1 VCSLCF
7 VGVLLFTDCHSNGG
21 YYALKVLKA
30 GDDRQGPN
38 EHKAHQRLGKRPT
51 HGEASDS
58 IVRLLDSFEH
68 QGPNGTHLCMILEA
82 MGPSVASMLDELP
95 CNLPLRRGHRSRYPF
110 WMAKRVLHQ
119 TLVGLRTLHSKG
131 LAHGDLQPGNILF
144 AVRGLELATE
154 DELRQDVA
162 DENTIFGPLKRID
175 GEQDRWAPHYLAS
188 GLTLGKYVDTGPS
201 VQVKLSDLGAGTHT
215 SRSVQQLADGEF
227 QPMIY
232 QIHRNHTQHLK
243 VFVRQN

>member
-1 VCSLCF
+1 
-7 VGVLLFTDCHSNGG
+7 LLRRHHVITDRHSNGG

-38 EHKAHQRLGKRPT
+38 ELKVRQRLGESST
-51 HGEASDS
+51 DGEASDS

-82 MGPSVASMLDELP
+82 MGPSAASMLDKLP
-95 CNLPLRRGHRSRYPF
+95 CNLPLRFRHRSRYPF

-144 AVRGLELATE
+144 AIRDLKSATE
-154 DELRQDVA
+154 EELRQDVT

-175 GEQDRWAPHYLAS
+175 GEQDRWAPHYQAGSLSLAN
-188 GLTLGKYVDTGPS
+188 YVDTGPS
-201 VQVKLSDLGAGTHT
+201 IQVKLSDLGAGTY
-215 SRSVQQLADGEF
+215 SSDSLQQLANDEF
-227 QPMIY
+227 QPTKY
-232 QIHRNHTQHLK
+232 QILHNHVQHL
-243 VFVRQN
+243 